1 MVTLTAHG
9 YTVVGKGLAFFFLAW
24 SSLHQ
29 FPQKHQHIHSRQLIW
44 AMCNGVDSRC
54 GYIRC
59 PRSDWASR
67 RGYSLM

>member
-29 FPQKHQHIHSRQLIW
+29 FPQKHRHIHSRQLIGLC
-44 AMCNGVDSRC
+44 AMELTVDVATFGVLAVLGRA
-54 GYIRC
+54 GVVTV
-59 PRSDWASR
+59 
-67 RGYSLM
+67 